1 MAAHTATENSIRA
14 PSTTLGGL
22 VIVLTSVVLSIV
34 SYRPLE
40 DTVRIRW
47 TVGTYQHYG
56 PEYVSTLLVLV
67 AFPVIV
73 AGIYVGA
80 RWLKAY
86 LARSDES
93 DDVEGFYA
101 IYDVCVLLTL
111 GTVVAGQLVIIG
123 LNL

>member
-1 MAAHTATENSIRA
+1 
-14 PSTTLGGL
+14 
-22 VIVLTSVVLSIV
+22 
-34 SYRPLE
+34 
-40 DTVRIRW
+40 
-47 TVGTYQHYG
+47 
-56 PEYVSTLLVLV
+56 VLV

-86 LARSDES
+86 LERSDES
-93 DDVEGFYA
+93 DDVEEFYA